1 MASANDGKYDI
12 DWYLDQLQQ
21 SKGNLSEE
29 LSALVD
35 FHNLTS
41 LDVRRGSENAAP
53 SAEEFQSPRIRN
65 IVEGYLRNG
74 AGNRFWPDHSLDPFF
89 EQLQWSAET
98 DQNKI
103 IGLVVG
109 LTCLKAFGRGQD
121 VVEDAGD
128 EAVEA
133 EPAPTNVTNAATQG
147 QIGDKL
153 LSDLREY
160 LQGGGHHKKL
170 ARKILELAEPAAE
183 PCAKCIKANVACYM
197 KKGRL
202 TCVYCAARA
211 LRVRDCM
218 GRHAEEQ
225 ASSKAQP
232 DISTAAQMPS
242 PPKAEESATP
252 GPEVQQDQRMSEI
265 TFLFFA
271 KDGSAPV
278 IEKTLSSE
286 CTMATFFDDALAAWN
301 TAKLVAANDDS
312 MAGVEASWDQT
323 GTASTTPWR
332 DQAGY
337 DWLVAQAQEA
347 PPSR

>member
-1 MASANDGKYDI
+1 
-12 DWYLDQLQQ
+12 
-21 SKGNLSEE
+21 
-29 LSALVD
+29 
-35 FHNLTS
+35 
-41 LDVRRGSENAAP
+41 
-53 SAEEFQSPRIRN
+53 
-65 IVEGYLRNG
+65 
-74 AGNRFWPDHSLDPFF
+74 
-89 EQLQWSAET
+89 
-98 DQNKI
+98 
-103 IGLVVG
+103 
-109 LTCLKAFGRGQD
+109 
-121 VVEDAGD
+121 
-128 EAVEA
+128 
-133 EPAPTNVTNAATQG
+133 
-147 QIGDKL
+147 
-153 LSDLREY
+153 
-160 LQGGGHHKKL
+160 
-170 ARKILELAEPAAE
+170 
-183 PCAKCIKANVACYM
+183 
-197 KKGRL
+197 
-202 TCVYCAARA
+202 
-211 LRVRDCM
+211 
-218 GRHAEEQ
+218 
-225 ASSKAQP
+225 
-232 DISTAAQMPS
+232 MPS